1 MRFDLLVTLIYSRQ
15 KREDSAKPWSIII
28 EDDRHWIEASFN
40 RNQKYISYSLLQVR
54 NISSNDGGEYRCVN
68 SFVGEE
74 KSTVAT
80 VTTYGLCF
88 EIMT

>member
-1 MRFDLLVTLIYSRQ
+1 MRFYLLVTLIYFRQ
-15 KREDSAKPWSIII
+15 KRADSAKPWSKII
-28 EDDRHWIEASFN
+28 EDDRHEITFG
-40 RNQKYISYSLLQVR
+40 
-54 NISSNDGGEYRCVN
+54 SNNYTYQSRLRVQNTSTSDGGEYRCVN